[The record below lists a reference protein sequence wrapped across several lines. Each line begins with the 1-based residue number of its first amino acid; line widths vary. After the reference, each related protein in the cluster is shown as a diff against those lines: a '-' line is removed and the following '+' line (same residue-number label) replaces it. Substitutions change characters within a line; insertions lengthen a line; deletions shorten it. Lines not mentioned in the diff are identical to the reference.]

1 VRRISRRN
9 PRIHGAPI
17 QLPGA
22 QPYPAL
28 RLQWACAIA
37 ALGLRD
43 VKKQRAT
50 HGCNGM
56 FQMRCRP
63 YPPRPDDQGPTQ
75 EDEFMTAIVL
85 PDLDRK
91 TIEELRKKIP
101 NLSEIELPD
110 LPSMKQVSKSTDET
124 IDRLL
129 GRSKAPV
136 WPWIAAGV
144 GLVAVIGAL
153 AAYFAWFRR
162 PTWESTSDA
171 WATEPAVVETGT
183 SLQPDE
189 LADRSPVGTGLTA
202 AESSLASSRYPIEE
216 A

>member
-1 VRRISRRN
+1 
-9 PRIHGAPI
+9 
-17 QLPGA
+17 
-22 QPYPAL
+22 
-28 RLQWACAIA
+28 
-37 ALGLRD
+37 
-43 VKKQRAT
+43 
-50 HGCNGM
+50 
-56 FQMRCRP
+56 
-63 YPPRPDDQGPTQ
+63 
-75 EDEFMTAIVL
+75 MTAIVL
-85 PDLDRK
+85 PDLDRS

-110 LPSMKQVSKSTDET
+110 LPSMKQVSRTTDET

-162 PTWESTSDA
+162 PTWESTDDAWTTESTPSDA
-171 WATEPAVVETGT
+171 RSPLA
-183 SLQPDE
+183 SDE
-189 LADRSPVGTGLTA
+189 LADRSTVGAGLSA
-202 AESSLASSRYPIEE
+202 AETSLASNPYPSEE